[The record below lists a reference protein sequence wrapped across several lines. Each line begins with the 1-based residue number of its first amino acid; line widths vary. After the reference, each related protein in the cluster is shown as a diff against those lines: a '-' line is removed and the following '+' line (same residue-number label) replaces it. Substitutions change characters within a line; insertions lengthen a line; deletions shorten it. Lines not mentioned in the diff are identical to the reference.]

1 MSPLLLSVLEI
12 KSKTLCTLLKRSCFE
27 LHLPVLDLFFKKNRC
42 GIMEIADKSYDILLG
57 TANIF
62 IFITD
67 KMRVLW
73 VCCGRNRD
81 KHVFYKERSYWT
93 AINSQGPLI
102 SMAEIQD
109 VICPDYLII
118 WWRQMQVLLLQS

>member
-12 KSKTLCTLLKRSCFE
+12 KSKTLCILLKCSCFE

-67 KMRVLW
+67 KMRVL
-73 VCCGRNRD
+73 
-81 KHVFYKERSYWT
+81 
-93 AINSQGPLI
+93 
-102 SMAEIQD
+102 
-109 VICPDYLII
+109 
-118 WWRQMQVLLLQS
+118 